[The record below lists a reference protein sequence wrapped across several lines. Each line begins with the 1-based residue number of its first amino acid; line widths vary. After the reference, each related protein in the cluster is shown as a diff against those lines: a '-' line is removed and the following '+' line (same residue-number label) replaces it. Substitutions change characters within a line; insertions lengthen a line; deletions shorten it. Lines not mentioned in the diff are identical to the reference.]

1 MVRNIPCR
9 YYDYIDPIKGTE
21 KTIGFIAQEVREHFP
36 QAVKIGVNE
45 IPSVMKELTSENSSW
60 EDLSSENDEKFRL
73 TYHDLSNNLLDQEY
87 VFYSYD
93 ISNGKITN
101 EERIQIITEPNK
113 FNSFLF
119 TKKFDN
125 LFCYGKMVDDFHS
138 IEKGKIFTLH
148 HSAIQELD
156 KQRQADKAEI
166 TELKAKNTELE
177 TKLTTLESTLETV
190 LARLTELENTPTD
203 EVVV

>member
-1 MVRNIPCR
+1 MIILRLSRFNLPNCVFLH
-9 YYDYIDPIKGTE
+9 E
-21 KTIGFIAQEVREHFP
+21 KLQ
-36 QAVKIGVNE
+36 
-45 IPSVMKELTSENSSW
+45 
-60 EDLSSENDEKFRL
+60 ENDEKFRL
-73 TYHDLSNNLLDQEY
+73 TYHDLSNNLLDQQY
-87 VFYSYD
+87 VFYTYD

-119 TKKFDN
+119 NKKFDN

-138 IEKGKIFTLH
+138 IEKAKIFTLH

-156 KQRQADKAEI
+156 RQQQADKAEI
-166 TELKAKNTELE
+166 AELKTKNTALE
-177 TKLTTLESTLETV
+177 NKVSNLDNKVTTLESTLETV
-190 LARLTELENTPTD
+190 LARLTELENMPTD

>member
-1 MVRNIPCR
+1 ML
-9 YYDYIDPIKGTE
+9 
-21 KTIGFIAQEVREHFP
+21 FH
-36 QAVKIGVNE
+36 
-45 IPSVMKELTSENSSW
+45 
-60 EDLSSENDEKFRL
+60 
-73 TYHDLSNNLLDQEY
+73 
-87 VFYSYD
+87 
-93 ISNGKITN
+93 
-101 EERIQIITEPNK
+101 
-113 FNSFLF
+113 SFLF

-125 LFCYGKMVDDFHS
+125 LFCYGKIVDDFHS